1 MINELKRIYKEIC
14 CFSRISI
21 RPLKIN
27 LAITDECNLRC
38 PTCSK
43 WRGKRGKEEISKDAW
58 MKIIRSLRGF
68 ALTNLLVFGGA
79 ESFCKRDFLEILGF
93 SREMSFKPVI
103 ISNGTLIG
111 RQEVEELSRSGI
123 RQIIVSLNGVKSKT
137 HDRTRGVD
145 GCFEKTVKAVDLLG
159 KKGVPVVL
167 ETVILRSNLGE
178 LGALVRLVGEK
189 NLKGI
194 QFQVLTAGN
203 VHNRFQED
211 RNRLPDPGWFRSDPE
226 WVDDREAIDSVMKE
240 IIGMKKQGFP
250 IMNSMRQLRLF
261 SRYYRN
267 EESVKRI
274 PCPSGYTNF
283 LVDPYGNVRLCYSL
297 EPAGN
302 LLEQGPREIWKSE
315 KARRLRHKIRQC
327 PASCRI
333 LNNNW

>member
-1 MINELKRIYKEIC
+1 MINELKRLYKEIC
-14 CFSRISI
+14 CFSRVSI
-21 RPLKIN
+21 RPLRIN

-38 PTCSK
+38 LTCSK
-43 WRGKRGKEEISKDAW
+43 WRGKQTNKEISGEEW
-58 MKIIRSLRGF
+58 IRIIRSLRGF
-68 ALTNLLVFGGA
+68 ALTNLLVFEGA
-79 ESFCKRDFLEILGF
+79 EPFCKQEFLEILKF
-93 SREMSFKPVI
+93 SREMSFRPMV

-111 RQEVEELSRSGI
+111 RQAVEQLSLCDL
-123 RQIIVSLNGVKSKT
+123 RQIIVSLNGVKPET

-145 GCFEKTVKAVDLLG
+145 GSFEKTVKAVDLLG
-159 KKGVPVVL
+159 KKGIPVVL

-211 RNRLPDPGWFRSDPE
+211 RNRLPDPGWFRNDPE

-261 SRYYRN
+261 SGYYRN
-267 EESVKRI
+267 EESVKRL

-283 LVDPYGNVRLCYSL
+283 LVDPHGNVRLCNSL
-297 EPAGN
+297 EPVGN
-302 LLEQGPREIWKSE
+302 LLEQGPREIWQSE
-315 KARRLRHKIRQC
+315 KAKRLRHEIRKCQ
-327 PASCRI
+327 ASCRI